1 MKEKDQ
7 KRLMYE
13 LFYGVDGEEDSISYL
28 DMLLRGKGSSK
39 ICLGWLET
47 RGERSLEKSLADVRR
62 SFI

>member
-28 DMLLRGKGSSK
+28 DMLLKGRFIRGGWERGK
-39 ICLGWLET
+39 E
-47 RGERSLEKSLADVRR
+47 EA
-62 SFI
+62 